1 MGVPKRLTEMQQ
13 KFAHELVS
21 NEGRKYAYQCA
32 IDAGYAKDRARQ
44 TAWELQNPKMH
55 PLVVK
60 YIGEIREEYQKKYA
74 VTFERHI
81 SELGKIRQD
90 ALKKG
95 AWSAAV
101 NAEVARGKAAGLY
114 IEQKI
119 IRTGKLDDLSE
130 EELEKRMKEI
140 IDQYAPILEGKVDVG
155 DVKKKQKQLRL
166 KNAVQLKN
174 STSQQK
180 GLRPL
185 NKLNTSDMEVT
196 SNEELK
202 IKQKA
207 LKEEKSPTK
216 NKPGTFHKEAASN
229 SASSSSSH
237 TTKE

>member
-44 TAWELQNPKMH
+44 TAWELQNHKMH

-60 YIGEIREEYQKKYA
+60 YIGAIREEYQKKYA

-90 ALKKG
+90 ALNKG

-140 IDQYAPILEGKVDVG
+140 IDQYAPILEGKVEPADI
-155 DVKKKQKQLRL
+155 KNKQKQLRL
-166 KNAVQLKN
+166 KGEAPLKN
-174 STSQQK
+174 SKPQQK

-185 NKLNTSDMEVT
+185 NKLNTSDTVVT
-196 SNEELK
+196 SN
-202 IKQKA
+202 
-207 LKEEKSPTK
+207 ST
-216 NKPGTFHKEAASN
+216 
-229 SASSSSSH
+229 SSSSSH
-237 TTKE
+237 KIKE

>member
-44 TAWELQNPKMH
+44 TSWELQHPKHH

-60 YIGEIREEYQKKYA
+60 YIGEIRAEYQKKYA

-81 SELGKIRQD
+81 SELGKIRID

-114 IEQKI
+114 VEQKI

-140 IDQYAPILEGKVDVG
+140 IDQYAPILEGKVDVA
-155 DVKKKQKQLRL
+155 DIKKKQKQLRL
-166 KNAVQLKN
+166 NGK
-174 STSQQK
+174 SQP
-180 GLRPL
+180 LRPL
-185 NKLNTSDMEVT
+185 K
-196 SNEELK
+196 K
-202 IKQKA
+202 IKPIEESPSKDKSKLIESQSPSQKTDDQD
-207 LKEEKSPTK
+207 ST
-216 NKPGTFHKEAASN
+216 S
-229 SASSSSSH
+229 
-237 TTKE
+237 

>member
-32 IDAGYAKDRARQ
+32 IDAGYSADRARV
-44 TAWELQNPKMH
+44 TAAELVNPKKY

-81 SELGKIRQD
+81 TELGKIRQD

-119 IRTGKLDDLSE
+119 IRTGKIDDLSE
-130 EELEKRMKEI
+130 TELEARMKEI
-140 IDQYAPILEGKVDVG
+140 IDQYAPILEGVETKEL
-155 DVKKKQKQLRL
+155 KTKIKTKQKQLRL
-166 KNAVQLKN
+166 NGKLKPKDN
-174 STSQQK
+174 TIEPV
-180 GLRPL
+180 LRPL
-185 NKLNTSDMEVT
+185 KKVSSEQETNRTDTKDV
-196 SNEELK
+196 K
-202 IKQKA
+202 
-207 LKEEKSPTK
+207 KESQ
-216 NKPGTFHKEAASN
+216 
-229 SASSSSSH
+229 
-237 TTKE
+237 

>member
-32 IDAGYAKDRARQ
+32 IDAGYSKDRARQ

-140 IDQYAPILEGKVDVG
+140 IDQYSPILEGKVEVA
-155 DVKKKQKQLRL
+155 DVKKLQKDIRL
-166 KNAVQLKN
+166 NESK
-174 STSQQK
+174 SQSNKPAQK
-180 GLRPL
+180 PLHKL
-185 NKLNTSDMEVT
+185 NKLNISD
-196 SNEELK
+196 
-202 IKQKA
+202 
-207 LKEEKSPTK
+207 
-216 NKPGTFHKEAASN
+216 KEATSN

-237 TTKE
+237 KTKE

>member
-1 MGVPKRLTEMQQ
+1 MGLPKKLTDMQK

-32 IDAGYAKDRARQ
+32 IEAGYAKDRSRQ
-44 TAWELQNPKMH
+44 TAYELQNPKYH

-81 SELGKIRQD
+81 SELARIRID

-140 IDQYAPILEGKVDVG
+140 IDQYAPILEGKVDVA

-166 KNAVQLKN
+166 NGKSK
-174 STSQQK
+174 SQS
-180 GLRPL
+180 LRPL
-185 NKLNTSDMEVT
+185 KKI
-196 SNEELK
+196 NEELK
-202 IKQKA
+202 SKDKD
-207 LKEEKSPTK
+207 KKSETQPSTK
-216 NKPGTFHKEAASN
+216 RTNDQDSTS
-229 SASSSSSH
+229 
-237 TTKE
+237 

>member
-1 MGVPKRLTEMQQ
+1 MGDIKRLTEMQK

-32 IDAGYAKDRARQ
+32 IDAGYSKDRSRQ
-44 TAWELQNPKMH
+44 TAYELCNPKIH

-81 SELGKIRQD
+81 TELGKIRQD

-130 EELEKRMKEI
+130 DELEKRMKEI
-140 IDQYAPILEGKVDVG
+140 IDQYSPLLEGKVEVA

-166 KNAVQLKN
+166 KGEAPLKN
-174 STSQQK
+174 SKPQQK

-185 NKLNTSDMEVT
+185 NKLNTSD
-196 SNEELK
+196 
-202 IKQKA
+202 
-207 LKEEKSPTK
+207 
-216 NKPGTFHKEAASN
+216 KEAASN
-229 SASSSSSH
+229 STSSSSSH
-237 TTKE
+237 KKEE